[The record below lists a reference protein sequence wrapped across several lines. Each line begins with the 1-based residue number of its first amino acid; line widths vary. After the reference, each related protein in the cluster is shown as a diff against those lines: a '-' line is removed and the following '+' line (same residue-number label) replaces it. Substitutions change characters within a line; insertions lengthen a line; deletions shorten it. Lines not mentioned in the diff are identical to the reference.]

1 MLTPVRA
8 ASNASFSL
16 QAQRAAI
23 STDGIVHSA
32 AAVVPAQPIEGGD
45 LNSAIAGK
53 LNVLLLAVRVRM
65 VEALLDVLDSSGD
78 ALAAPRGED
87 ETPLAFAS
95 RLADAIEKL
104 PPAKIEAVERQ
115 LAAQGQAIPLRLLAE
130 ALKNPAGPE
139 AARIAAYLEATRS
152 KDRDLATRA
161 VVRSYGQNDGSPLR
175 PEQRA
180 EIDIQRGNLWQT
192 ARPVPPRVDG
202 NEPKASVDKPAANI
216 ATTSAAAAYAETTVA
231 EQTAMPVKPVTS
243 AQQGLTENAGPAR
256 GGVEAQETDQAEFM
270 LPAPVADAENTDQV
284 QPRLAAGDPIIPKTW
299 PAIPASMTDEKADLI
314 VAIIRDQEAEVLLE
328 AVDTDAP
335 LEDTTAGDVQELPAA
350 RLPEAAVP
358 REGIAK
364 QAAVL
369 AQQPAQ
375 PTEAA
380 ALEAAKRQ
388 AVTPEPAHAAAKEM
402 IDSTYLPVM
411 MKVVEGVPYAPAPY
425 QFAKDEA
432 EDTGSREM
440 YREDHDSGSEGDEEE
455 QAEPQGE
462 EATVLAAEERAPPE
476 PNIAASEIAA
486 PAPSNHLLLP
496 APGPAMQPI
505 PDEAY
510 ARYRRLVGWE

>member
-16 QAQRAAI
+16 QAQTAAI
-23 STDGIVHSA
+23 STDSVVHSA
-32 AAVVPAQPIEGGD
+32 AAVVPAQPIEGTD

-152 KDRDLATRA
+152 KDGDQATRA
-161 VVRSYGQNDGSPLR
+161 VVRSYGQNDGSPAR

-180 EIDIQRGNLWQT
+180 EINIQRGNLSQA
-192 ARPVPPRVDG
+192 ARPMPLRVDG
-202 NEPKASVDKPAANI
+202 NEPKASIDKPAANI
-216 ATTSAAAAYAETTVA
+216 ATTSAAAAYAETAVA

-243 AQQGLTENAGPAR
+243 AQQGLTENAAPAR
-256 GGVEAQETDQAEFM
+256 GGVEAQETDQAEFTP
-270 LPAPVADAENTDQV
+270 PAPVADADDTDQV

-299 PAIPASMTDEKADLI
+299 PAIPASMTGEKADLI

-335 LEDTTAGDVQELPAA
+335 LEDTAAGDVQDLPA
-350 RLPEAAVP
+350 RLPEGAVP

-364 QAAVL
+364 QATVL
-369 AQQPAQ
+369 AQPAQ

-380 ALEAAKRQ
+380 TLEAAKRQ
-388 AVTPEPAHAAAKEM
+388 AVAPEPAHAAAKEM

-411 MKVVEGVPYAPAPY
+411 MKIVEGVPYAPAPY

-462 EATVLAAEERAPPE
+462 EATVLAAEEQAPPE
-476 PNIAASEIAA
+476 PNAAVLEIAA
-486 PAPSNHLLLP
+486 PAPSKHLLLP
-496 APGPAMQPI
+496 APGPAVQPI